1 MAVLVT
7 GGAGYIGSHCVYGL
21 VEKGEEV
28 VIVDNLQTGHMDAV
42 HPKARFYKGDIRD
55 KVFLDKVFCENSIDS
70 AIHFAANSIV
80 GESMKQPLSYYDNNV
95 HGAEVLLSAMNKNN
109 VRIIVFSSTAATY
122 GEPER
127 IPILETD
134 RTEPSNAYGE
144 TKLAMEKMMKWADR
158 AHGIKYIAL
167 RYFNVAGAHESG
179 LIGEDHRP
187 ETHLI
192 PLILQ
197 VPLNKRETITVFG
210 DDYDTHD
217 GTCIRDYIHVM
228 DLVEAHIMALNK
240 LRAGGSS
247 TVYNLGNG
255 EGFSVNEMIEAA
267 RRVTGHPIPAVVA
280 ERRAGDPSKLIASS
294 EKAQKELGWKSKHAG
309 VEEIISS
316 AWKWHKSHPDGFKK

>member
-1 MAVLVT
+1 
-7 GGAGYIGSHCVYGL
+7 
-21 VEKGEEV
+21 
-28 VIVDNLQTGHMDAV
+28 
-42 HPKARFYKGDIRD
+42 
-55 KVFLDKVFCENSIDS
+55 
-70 AIHFAANSIV
+70 
-80 GESMKQPLSYYDNNV
+80 MKQPLSYYDNNV

>member
-21 VEKGEEV
+21 IEKGEEV
-28 VIVDNLQTGHMDAV
+28 VIVDNLQTGHEDAV

-55 KVFLDKVFCENSIDS
+55 RVFLDKVFYENSIDS
-70 AIHFAANSIV
+70 VIHFAANSIV

-95 HGAEVLLSAMNKNN
+95 YGTEVLLSAMNKNN
-109 VRIIVFSSTAATY
+109 VRRIVFSSTAATY

-134 RTEPSNAYGE
+134 RTEPTNAYGE
-144 TKLAMEKMMKWADR
+144 TKLAMEKMMKWADG
-158 AHGIKYIAL
+158 AHGIKFIAL

-228 DLVEAHIMALNK
+228 DLVEAHILALNK

-255 EGFSVNEMIEAA
+255 EGFSVKEMIDAA
-267 RRVTGHPIPAVVA
+267 RRVTGHQIPAVVA
-280 ERRAGDPSKLIASS
+280 GRRAGDPSKLIASS
-294 EKAQKELGWKSKHAG
+294 EKAQKELGWKARYAG

-316 AWKWHKSHPDGFKK
+316 AWKWHKSHPNGFNK